1 MRLAKING
9 LYIIWYVRKN
19 NLTVSVRLGT
29 LTVFS
34 LFIAV
39 QFWAQKGLDG
49 SRFPSYNHHTAEGKM
64 LPGSILNRGVAGFDH
79 IVDHIWLRSTRKQ
92 WRREF

>member
-1 MRLAKING
+1 MRSAKING
-9 LYIIWYVRKN
+9 IYIIWYVRKN

-49 SRFPSYNHHTAEGKM
+49 SRFPSYNHHTAEEEK
-64 LPGSILNRGVAGFDH
+64 LPGSKANRGVVG
-79 IVDHIWLRSTRKQ
+79 VDLIWL
-92 WRREF
+92 